1 MEEMRRERQD
11 ELLSRADSLA
21 TQMASLHYQK
31 AERSARVL
39 ETCQAVLTLHGLL
52 MEELRE
58 RKTLKRQDMASIIG
72 GHCLVS
78 DAATPSPSRASRRS
92 LERSVTLRSCCR
104 PWKKQRSRLR
114 RSGGRSW
121 TAWRSVGL
129 QSSGVWRRSSSAARK
144 RRRRRRGCWRCSRS
158 VG

>member
-1 MEEMRRERQD
+1 MRRERQD

-31 AERSARVL
+31 AERSTRVL
-39 ETCQAVLTLHGLL
+39 ETCQAVLTLQGLL

-78 DAATPSPSRASRRS
+78 DAATPSPSRASR
-92 LERSVTLRSCCR
+92 ERSVTLRSRCR

-114 RSGGRSW
+114 RSGRKSW
-121 TAWRSVGL
+121 TAWWSIGL
-129 QSSGVWRRSSSAARK
+129 QSSGVWQRPSAARK

-158 VG
+158 AG